1 MLQRAAS
8 NAYSW
13 WWASHIRTKQS
24 KWLEQNLQDMDEKV
38 KVTLKL
44 LQDDGDSFAKRA
56 EMYYRKRPELIN
68 FVEESFRQYKALAER
83 YNHISGELQNANNT
97 IATVF
102 PEQVQFAIEDDDE
115 DSCTPR
121 APSRQHKLDPS
132 KLVKKPPPEPPKKE
146 LPKVPKIPKKDVKG
160 LLTLPTK
167 RVQAKSIPSPTTTGA
182 NSRMSKAE
190 ALEQIDKLQK
200 GILALQTEKE
210 FVKGSYESSLAKFY
224 EIEKQ
229 IGEMQ
234 DEVCNLQDEFRVNTF
249 IEDDEARS
257 LMAATALKSCQES
270 LDKLLEKQNISVED
284 TRIEH
289 KRIKEAIE
297 KFEKLKL
304 GLLPNQS
311 DQQKLPDKGVSL
323 AADSSL
329 NNLEEVVQ
337 DFSQGTK
344 ELESI
349 REKIKEHF
357 ETDTNSSIT
366 VSEFAE
372 KIDNFVTK
380 VISLET
386 AVSSQTALMKRL
398 KAETTELHT
407 HLDQLEDERLTPTKD
422 MQGMAEKLRKLE
434 VELHDVQDVNKNIEN
449 QNNNLQTHFIEAR
462 CNLDQLTEKLQ
473 SVKYE
478 EEEVEDEDEEE
489 DEDEGEGEGEVETP
503 MGSMQ
508 TENVTAESL
517 QTEKTTHSENRMPD
531 LKQIGDTSGDSL
543 QTEVITPVEDM
554 SPLNLDSHD
563 DLVKAED
570 IANSRNDL
578 VAVKAKMT
586 ETEMGESVD
595 DVTTDQK
602 TSHKRSTT
610 QVNFDG
616 LSEKKECANQGVNGS
631 EVIHEQSKTQVDL
644 EAVSQK
650 QEKPDELHDVENTE
664 LSKTGVRD
672 LDKELQEQED
682 DQDPTIDWKKILLH
696 GLEDREKLLLSE
708 YTSILR
714 NYKDV
719 KKKLTEVEKKHRESL
734 FERIMQVRDLKN
746 SNATKDDEIR
756 ALRQKLNLMQQ
767 SFEGSADTH
776 VGEGKDSQMNRAG
789 DSTEGVSDADGYVN
803 SDNGNV
809 EAPPRAE
816 KTAETPRE
824 EEQEESKMLI
834 VDEPH
839 VLSTIEEKFRKD
851 IDELL
856 EENLEFWLRFSTSFH
871 QIQKFQTSIQDLQTE
886 LSQLK
891 DKKKQEGSSKEGKE
905 STSDR
910 PERDRSERSSRSLKS
925 DARPIYKHLR
935 EIQTELTVW
944 LEKSTLL
951 KDELQCRFSSL
962 CDIQEE
968 ISKVLKMGSSKT
980 TSDDIELTS
989 VQAAKFQGEVLNMKQ
1004 ENNKVADELQ
1014 AGLDHVN
1021 SLQLDIEKTL
1031 AKLND
1036 EYKFSGSSK
1045 SASGKQS
1052 SGKPRIPLRSFLFGS
1067 KPAKK
1072 KPSIFLCI
1080 NPALHRHHHHNSTDL
1095 ADGLP
1100 PI

>member
-56 EMYYRKRPELIN
+56 EMYYRKRPELIS

-121 APSRQHKLDPS
+121 APPRQHKLDPG

-146 LPKVPKIPKKDVKG
+146 IPKVPKIPKKDVKG

-167 RVQAKSIPSPTTTGA
+167 RVQAKSIPSPTPAGS
-182 NSRMSKAE
+182 NSRMSKTE

-270 LDKLLEKQNISVED
+270 LDKLLEKQNVSVED
-284 TRIEH
+284 TRVEH
-289 KRIKEAIE
+289 RRIKEAIE
-297 KFEKLKL
+297 KFENLKL
-304 GLLPNQS
+304 VLLPNQS
-311 DQQKLPDKGVSL
+311 DQQKLPDKGISL
-323 AADSSL
+323 AANSSL
-329 NNLEEVVQ
+329 NSLEEVVQ
-337 DFSQGTK
+337 NISQDTK
-344 ELESI
+344 GLESI
-349 REKIKEHF
+349 REKIKEHI

-366 VSEFAE
+366 VREFAE
-372 KIDNFVTK
+372 KIDKLVTK

-386 AVSSQTALMKRL
+386 AVSSQNALMKRL
-398 KAETTELHT
+398 KSETTELHT
-407 HLDQLEDERLTPTKD
+407 HLDQLEEEKLTPTKD
-422 MQGMAEKLRKLE
+422 LQGLAEKLRKLE
-434 VELHDVQDVNKNIEN
+434 VELHDVQDVNENIEN

-473 SVKYE
+473 SVRYE
-478 EEEVEDEDEEE
+478 EEEVEDEEEEE
-489 DEDEGEGEGEVETP
+489 DEEEVETP
-503 MGSMQ
+503 TDPIE
-508 TENVTAESL
+508 TENVMAHSL
-517 QTEKTTHSENRMPD
+517 QTEKTTDSLLTGKQTPD
-531 LKQIGDTSGDSL
+531 LKQIGDTTGESL
-543 QTEVITPVEDM
+543 QTEVATPVEAL
-554 SPLNLDSHD
+554 SPLNVESHNY
-563 DLVKAED
+563 LVKVED
-570 IANSRNDL
+570 IANSRDDL
-578 VAVKAKMT
+578 VATSAKT
-586 ETEMGESVD
+586 ETEMGEGID
-595 DVTTDQK
+595 DVITDQK
-602 TSHKRSTT
+602 SSHKRSTT

-616 LSEKKECANQGVNGS
+616 LSKKKECDNQDVNGS
-631 EVIHEQSKTQVDL
+631 EVIHERSKTQVDL

-650 QEKPDELHDVENTE
+650 YEKPNELDAVENTE
-664 LSKTGVRD
+664 LSKTGVGD
-672 LDKELQEQED
+672 PDVESQEQED
-682 DQDPTIDWKKILLH
+682 DQDPAIDWKKILLH

-767 SFEGSADTH
+767 SFEGSTDIH
-776 VGEGKDSQMNRAG
+776 VAEGKGSQMNRPR
-789 DSTEGVSDADGYVN
+789 DSTEGRSVADGSMN

-809 EAPPRAE
+809 ESPTRAE
-816 KTAETPRE
+816 KTAETHGE

-856 EENLEFWLRFSTSFH
+856 EENLKFWLRFSTSFH

-905 STSDR
+905 SISDR
-910 PERDRSERSSRSLKS
+910 PERSDRSERSSRSLKS
-925 DARPIYKHLR
+925 DTRPIYKHLR

-1045 SASGKQS
+1045 SSSGKQS

>member
-121 APSRQHKLDPS
+121 APARQHKLDPG
-132 KLVKKPPPEPPKKE
+132 KLVKNPPPEPPKK
-146 LPKVPKIPKKDVKG
+146 KCQKFQRSRKKDVKG

-167 RVQAKSIPSPTTTGA
+167 RVQAKTIPSPTTTGT

-229 IGEMQ
+229 IGDMQ

-270 LDKLLEKQNISVED
+270 LDKLLEKQNESVED
-284 TRIEH
+284 TRVEH
-289 KRIKEAIE
+289 KRIKEAVE

-304 GLLPNQS
+304 ALLPNQS
-311 DQQKLPDKGVSL
+311 DQQKLPDKGKSL
-323 AADSSL
+323 AANSSL
-329 NNLEEVVQ
+329 NSLEEVAQ
-337 DFSQGTK
+337 NISQGTK

-349 REKIKEHF
+349 REKIREHI

-366 VSEFAE
+366 VTEFAE
-372 KIDNFVTK
+372 KIDKLVTK

-386 AVSSQTALMKRL
+386 AVSSQNALMKRL
-398 KAETTELHT
+398 KSETTELHT
-407 HLDQLEDERLTPTKD
+407 HLDQLEEEKLTPTKD
-422 MQGMAEKLRKLE
+422 LEGLAEKLRKLE
-434 VELHDVQDVNKNIEN
+434 GELHDVQDVNKNIEN

-462 CNLDQLTEKLQ
+462 CNLDHLTEKLQ
-473 SVKYE
+473 SVRYE

-489 DEDEGEGEGEVETP
+489 EVETP
-503 MGSMQ
+503 TDPVQ
-508 TENVTAESL
+508 TDTVTAHSL
-517 QTEKTTHSENRMPD
+517 QTEKTADSSLTEKRMPD
-531 LKQIGDTSGDSL
+531 LEQIGDTTATSL
-543 QTEVITPVEDM
+543 QAEVATPVEAV
-554 SPLNLDSHD
+554 STLNVESHN
-563 DLVKAED
+563 DLVKGED
-570 IANSRNDL
+570 TANSRDDL
-578 VAVKAKMT
+578 LAMKAKIT
-586 ETEMGESVD
+586 ETEMEEGVD

-610 QVNFDG
+610 QINFEG
-616 LSEKKECANQGVNGS
+616 LSEKKECDNQGGS
-631 EVIHEQSKTQVDL
+631 EVVHEGSKTQADN
-644 EAVSQK
+644 EATSQK
-650 QEKPDELHDVENTE
+650 HEKPNELDDVENTE
-664 LSKTGVRD
+664 LSKTGVPD
-672 LDKELQEQED
+672 LDVGLQEQED

-746 SNATKDDEIR
+746 SNTTKDDEIR

-767 SFEGSADTH
+767 SLEGTADTC
-776 VGEGKDSQMNRAG
+776 VDEGKGSQMNKSR
-789 DSTEGVSDADGYVN
+789 DSTEERSGADGSMN
-803 SDNGNV
+803 LDNLNV
-809 EAPPRAE
+809 EAPTKTE
-816 KTAETPRE
+816 KTAETHG

-910 PERDRSERSSRSLKS
+910 PERSDRSERSSRSLKS

-980 TSDDIELTS
+980 TSDDVELTS

>member
-102 PEQVQFAIEDDDE
+102 PEQVQFAMEDDDE

-121 APSRQHKLDPS
+121 APARQHKLDPG

-146 LPKVPKIPKKDVKG
+146 MPKVPKIPKKDVKG

-167 RVQAKSIPSPTTTGA
+167 RVQAKTIPSPTTTGT

-229 IGEMQ
+229 IGDMQ

-270 LDKLLEKQNISVED
+270 LDKLLEKQNASVED
-284 TRIEH
+284 TRVEH

-297 KFEKLKL
+297 KFESLKL
-304 GLLPNQS
+304 ALLPNQS
-311 DQQKLPDKGVSL
+311 DLQKLPDKGISL
-323 AADSSL
+323 AANSSL
-329 NNLEEVVQ
+329 NSLEEVVQ
-337 DFSQGTK
+337 NISQGTK

-349 REKIKEHF
+349 REKIREHI

-366 VSEFAE
+366 VTEFAE
-372 KIDNFVTK
+372 KIDKLVTK

-386 AVSSQTALMKRL
+386 AVSSQNALMKRL
-398 KAETTELHT
+398 KSETTELHT
-407 HLDQLEDERLTPTKD
+407 HLDQLEEEKLTPTKD
-422 MQGMAEKLRKLE
+422 LQGLAEKLRKLE

-462 CNLDQLTEKLQ
+462 CNFDHLTEKLQ
-473 SVKYE
+473 SVRYE

-489 DEDEGEGEGEVETP
+489 DEEEVETP
-503 MGSMQ
+503 TDPVQ
-508 TENVTAESL
+508 TEKVTADSL
-517 QTEKTTHSENRMPD
+517 QTEKTADSLLTEKQMPD
-531 LKQIGDTSGDSL
+531 LEQIGDTTANSL
-543 QTEVITPVEDM
+543 QAEVATPVEAI
-554 SPLNLDSHD
+554 STLNVESHN
-563 DLVKAED
+563 DLVKGED
-570 IANSRNDL
+570 IANSRDDL
-578 VAVKAKMT
+578 LAMQAKIT
-586 ETEMGESVD
+586 ETEMGEGVD
-595 DVTTDQK
+595 DVTADQK

-616 LSEKKECANQGVNGS
+616 MSEKKDCDNQGVNGS
-631 EVIHEQSKTQVDL
+631 EVIHEGSKTQANI
-644 EAVSQK
+644 EAASQK
-650 QEKPDELHDVENTE
+650 HEKPNELDDVQNTE
-664 LSKTGVRD
+664 LSKTGVPD
-672 LDKELQEQED
+672 LDVELQEQED

-767 SFEGSADTH
+767 SFEGSADTR
-776 VGEGKDSQMNRAG
+776 VDEGKGSQMNKSR
-789 DSTEGVSDADGYVN
+789 DSTEERSGADGSMN
-803 SDNGNV
+803 SDNLNV
-809 EAPPRAE
+809 ESPTRTE
-816 KTAETPRE
+816 KTAETHG

-910 PERDRSERSSRSLKS
+910 PERTERSERSSRSLKS

-1045 SASGKQS
+1045 SVSGKQS
-1052 SGKPRIPLRSFLFGS
+1052 GGKPRIPLRSFLFGS

>member
-121 APSRQHKLDPS
+121 APARQHKLDPG
-132 KLVKKPPPEPPKKE
+132 KLVKNPPPEPPKKE
-146 LPKVPKIPKKDVKG
+146 MPKVPKIPKKDVKG

-167 RVQAKSIPSPTTTGA
+167 RVQAKTIPSPTTTGT

-229 IGEMQ
+229 IGDMQ

-270 LDKLLEKQNISVED
+270 LDKLLEKQNASVED
-284 TRIEH
+284 TRVEH

-304 GLLPNQS
+304 ALLPNQS
-311 DQQKLPDKGVSL
+311 DQQKLTDKGKSL
-323 AADSSL
+323 AANSSL
-329 NNLEEVVQ
+329 NSLEEVAQ
-337 DFSQGTK
+337 NISQGTK

-349 REKIKEHF
+349 REKIREHI

-372 KIDNFVTK
+372 KIDKLVTK

-386 AVSSQTALMKRL
+386 AVSSQNALMKRL
-398 KAETTELHT
+398 KSETTELHT
-407 HLDQLEDERLTPTKD
+407 HLDQLEEEKLTPTKD
-422 MQGMAEKLRKLE
+422 LEGLAEKLRKLE
-434 VELHDVQDVNKNIEN
+434 LELHDVQDVNKNIEN

-462 CNLDQLTEKLQ
+462 CNLDHLTEKLQ
-473 SVKYE
+473 SVRYE
-478 EEEVEDEDEEE
+478 EEEVEDENEEE
-489 DEDEGEGEGEVETP
+489 DEEEVETP
-503 MGSMQ
+503 TDPVQ
-508 TENVTAESL
+508 TEKVTADSL
-517 QTEKTTHSENRMPD
+517 QTEKTADSD
-531 LKQIGDTSGDSL
+531 LEQIGDTTATSL
-543 QTEVITPVEDM
+543 QAEVATPVEAV
-554 SPLNLDSHD
+554 STLNMESHN
-563 DLVKAED
+563 DLVKGED
-570 IANSRNDL
+570 IANSRDDL
-578 VAVKAKMT
+578 KAKIT
-586 ETEMGESVD
+586 ETEMGEGVD

-610 QVNFDG
+610 QINFEG
-616 LSEKKECANQGVNGS
+616 LSEKKECDNQGINGS
-631 EVIHEQSKTQVDL
+631 EVIHEGSKTQADI
-644 EAVSQK
+644 EAASQK
-650 QEKPDELHDVENTE
+650 HEKLDDVENTE
-664 LSKTGVRD
+664 LSKTGVPD
-672 LDKELQEQED
+672 LDVELQEQED

-767 SFEGSADTH
+767 SFEGSA
-776 VGEGKDSQMNRAG
+776 GKGSQMNKSR
-789 DSTEGVSDADGYVN
+789 DSTEERSGADGSMN
-803 SDNGNV
+803 SDNLNV
-809 EAPPRAE
+809 EASTRTE
-816 KTAETPRE
+816 KTAVTHG

-910 PERDRSERSSRSLKS
+910 PERSDRSERSSRSLKS

-1052 SGKPRIPLRSFLFGS
+1052 SGKPRIPLRSFLFGA

>member
-121 APSRQHKLDPS
+121 APARQHKLDPG
-132 KLVKKPPPEPPKKE
+132 KLVKNPPPEPPKKE
-146 LPKVPKIPKKDVKG
+146 MPKVPKIPKKDVKG

-167 RVQAKSIPSPTTTGA
+167 RVQAKTIPSPTTTGT

-270 LDKLLEKQNISVED
+270 LDKLLEKQNVSVED
-284 TRIEH
+284 TRVEH

-304 GLLPNQS
+304 ALLPNQS
-311 DQQKLPDKGVSL
+311 DQQKLPDKGKSL
-323 AADSSL
+323 AANSSL
-329 NNLEEVVQ
+329 NSLEEVAQ
-337 DFSQGTK
+337 NISQGTK

-349 REKIKEHF
+349 RKKIREHI

-366 VSEFAE
+366 VTEFAE
-372 KIDNFVTK
+372 KIDKLVTK

-386 AVSSQTALMKRL
+386 AVSSQNALMKRL
-398 KAETTELHT
+398 KSETTELHT
-407 HLDQLEDERLTPTKD
+407 HLDQLEEEKLTPTKD
-422 MQGMAEKLRKLE
+422 LEGLAEKLRKLE

-462 CNLDQLTEKLQ
+462 CNLDHLTEKLQ
-473 SVKYE
+473 SVRYE

-489 DEDEGEGEGEVETP
+489 DEEEVETP
-503 MGSMQ
+503 TDPVQ
-508 TENVTAESL
+508 TEKVTADSL
-517 QTEKTTHSENRMPD
+517 QTEKTADSLLTEKRMPD
-531 LKQIGDTSGDSL
+531 LEQIGDTTATSL
-543 QTEVITPVEDM
+543 QAEVATPVEAV
-554 SPLNLDSHD
+554 STLNVESHN
-563 DLVKAED
+563 DLVKGED
-570 IANSRNDL
+570 TANSRDDL
-578 VAVKAKMT
+578 KAKIT
-586 ETEMGESVD
+586 VTEMGKGVD

-610 QVNFDG
+610 QINFEG
-616 LSEKKECANQGVNGS
+616 LSEKKECDNQGINGS
-631 EVIHEQSKTQVDL
+631 EVIHEGSKTQADI
-644 EAVSQK
+644 EAASQK
-650 QEKPDELHDVENTE
+650 HEKPNELDDVENTE
-664 LSKTGVRD
+664 LSKTGVPD
-672 LDKELQEQED
+672 LDVELQEQED

-767 SFEGSADTH
+767 SFEGSADTR
-776 VGEGKDSQMNRAG
+776 VDEGKGSQMNKSR
-789 DSTEGVSDADGYVN
+789 DSTEERSGADGSMN
-803 SDNGNV
+803 SDNLNV
-809 EAPPRAE
+809 EAPTRTE
-816 KTAETPRE
+816 KTAETHG

-910 PERDRSERSSRSLKS
+910 PERLDRSERSSRSLKS

-1080 NPALHRHHHHNSTDL
+1080 NPALHRHHNHNSTDL

>member
-121 APSRQHKLDPS
+121 APARQHKLDPG
-132 KLVKKPPPEPPKKE
+132 KLVKNPPPEPPKKE
-146 LPKVPKIPKKDVKG
+146 MPKVPKIPKKDVKG

-167 RVQAKSIPSPTTTGA
+167 RVQAKTIPSPTTTGT

-229 IGEMQ
+229 IGDMQ

-270 LDKLLEKQNISVED
+270 LDKLLEKQNESVED
-284 TRIEH
+284 T
-289 KRIKEAIE
+289 K

-304 GLLPNQS
+304 ALLPNQS
-311 DQQKLPDKGVSL
+311 DQQKLPDKGKSL
-323 AADSSL
+323 AANSSL
-329 NNLEEVVQ
+329 NSLEEVAQ
-337 DFSQGTK
+337 NISQGTK

-349 REKIKEHF
+349 REKIREHI

-366 VSEFAE
+366 VTEFAE
-372 KIDNFVTK
+372 KIDKLVTK

-386 AVSSQTALMKRL
+386 AVSSQNALMKRL
-398 KAETTELHT
+398 KSETTELHT
-407 HLDQLEDERLTPTKD
+407 HLDQLEEEKLTPTKD
-422 MQGMAEKLRKLE
+422 LEGLAEK
-434 VELHDVQDVNKNIEN
+434 
-449 QNNNLQTHFIEAR
+449 
-462 CNLDQLTEKLQ
+462 KLQ
-473 SVKYE
+473 SVRYE

-489 DEDEGEGEGEVETP
+489 EVETP
-503 MGSMQ
+503 TDPVQ
-508 TENVTAESL
+508 TDTVTAHSL
-517 QTEKTTHSENRMPD
+517 QTEKTADSSLTEKRMPD
-531 LKQIGDTSGDSL
+531 LEQIGDTTATSL
-543 QTEVITPVEDM
+543 QAEVATPVEAV
-554 SPLNLDSHD
+554 STLNVESHN
-563 DLVKAED
+563 DLVKGED
-570 IANSRNDL
+570 TANSRDDL
-578 VAVKAKMT
+578 LAMKAKIT
-586 ETEMGESVD
+586 ETEMEEGVD

-610 QVNFDG
+610 QINFEG
-616 LSEKKECANQGVNGS
+616 LSEKKECDNQGGS
-631 EVIHEQSKTQVDL
+631 EVVHEGSKTQADN
-644 EAVSQK
+644 EATSQK
-650 QEKPDELHDVENTE
+650 HEKPNELDDVENTE
-664 LSKTGVRD
+664 LSKTGVPD
-672 LDKELQEQED
+672 LDVGLQEQED

-746 SNATKDDEIR
+746 SNTTKDDEIR

-767 SFEGSADTH
+767 SLEGTADTC
-776 VGEGKDSQMNRAG
+776 VDEGKGSQMNKSR
-789 DSTEGVSDADGYVN
+789 DSTEERSGADGSMN
-803 SDNGNV
+803 LDNLNV
-809 EAPPRAE
+809 EAPTKTE
-816 KTAETPRE
+816 KTAETHG

-910 PERDRSERSSRSLKS
+910 PERSDRSERSSRSLKS

-980 TSDDIELTS
+980 TSDDVELTI
-989 VQAAKFQGEVLNMKQ
+989 LNMKQ

-1100 PI
+1100 LYRCDFMFLFFVFFVNYFKGETYLFLLTLYF

>member
-56 EMYYRKRPELIN
+56 EMYYRKRPELIS
-68 FVEESFRQYKALAER
+68 FVEEAFRQYKALAER

-97 IATVF
+97 IASVF

-121 APSRQHKLDPS
+121 APARQQSQHSPD

-146 LPKVPKIPKKDVKG
+146 MPKVPKIPKKDVKG

-167 RVQAKSIPSPTTTGA
+167 RVQAKSIPSPTMTGS
-182 NSRMSKAE
+182 NSR
-190 ALEQIDKLQK
+190 I
-200 GILALQTEKE
+200 
-210 FVKGSYESSLAKFY
+210 SLAKFY

-270 LDKLLEKQNISVED
+270 LDKLLEKKNVSVED
-284 TRIEH
+284 TRVEH

-297 KFEKLKL
+297 KFENLKL
-304 GLLPNQS
+304 VLLPNRS
-311 DQQKLPDKGVSL
+311 DQQKLPDKGRSL
-323 AADSSL
+323 AANSSL
-329 NNLEEVVQ
+329 NSLEEVVQ
-337 DFSQGTK
+337 NISQGTK

-357 ETDTNSSIT
+357 ETDTSSSIT
-366 VSEFAE
+366 VTEFAE
-372 KIDNFVTK
+372 KIDQLVTK

-386 AVSSQTALMKRL
+386 AVSSQNALMKRL
-398 KAETTELHT
+398 KSETTELHT
-407 HLDQLEDERLTPTKD
+407 HLDQLEEEKLTPTKD
-422 MQGMAEKLRKLE
+422 LQALAEKLRKLE

-449 QNNNLQTHFIEAR
+449 QKKNLQTHFIEAR
-462 CNLDQLTEKLQ
+462 CNLDHLTEKLQ
-473 SVKYE
+473 SVTYE

-489 DEDEGEGEGEVETP
+489 DEEEVETP
-503 MGSMQ
+503 TDPIEREKVMAYSPQ
-508 TENVTAESL
+508 TENTTDSL
-517 QTEKTTHSENRMPD
+517 LTEKQTPD
-531 LKQIGDTSGDSL
+531 LKQTEDTTGQSL
-543 QTEVITPVEDM
+543 QTEVATPVEAL
-554 SPLNLDSHD
+554 SPLNVESHN
-563 DLVKAED
+563 DLVKVED
-570 IANSRNDL
+570 IANSRDDL
-578 VAVKAKMT
+578 VAMKAKT
-586 ETEMGESVD
+586 ETEMGEGVD
-595 DVTTDQK
+595 DVITDQK
-602 TSHKRSTT
+602 SSHNRSTT
-610 QVNFDG
+610 FDG
-616 LSEKKECANQGVNGS
+616 LSEKKECDNQGVNGS
-631 EVIHEQSKTQVDL
+631 EDIHERSKTRVDL

-650 QEKPDELHDVENTE
+650 HEKPNELDDVENTE
-664 LSKTGVRD
+664 LSKSRVGD
-672 LDKELQEQED
+672 LDVESQEQED

-719 KKKLTEVEKKHRESL
+719 NKKLTEDNA
-734 FERIMQVRDLKN
+734 RDLKS

-776 VGEGKDSQMNRAG
+776 VAQGNGSQTNRPR
-789 DSTEGVSDADGYVN
+789 DSTEGRSGADGSMN

-809 EAPPRAE
+809 ESQTRAE
-816 KTAETPRE
+816 KTAETHGE

-839 VLSTIEEKFRKD
+839 VLSTTEEKFRKD

-871 QIQKFQTSIQDLQTE
+871 QIQKFQASIQDLKTE

-910 PERDRSERSSRSLKS
+910 PDRSDLSERSSRSLKS

-951 KDELQCRFSSL
+951 KDELQCRISSL

-1080 NPALHRHHHHNSTDL
+1080 NPALQRHHHHNSTDL